1 MNPHARDRWVG
12 FWLALLLGFV
22 YLLTHSW
29 MYHSVDEMS
38 VVSAAKTVLAG
49 DGWHANQMEWEQSW
63 RKSQTM
69 TGLDGNLYLN
79 KRGLAVAALILPWL
93 AAAGLWKTVGAVQL
107 ALLDRSAGDGAHRGR
122 ALPDGAA
129 AGVRRRRS
137 RSGRIGMGAGHPRVA
152 LLAHALH
159 RAHRGAGVEPGAV
172 WRGLVSGAQPAG
184 LRRGR

>member
-1 MNPHARDRWVG
+1 MNPHAWDRWVG

-79 KRGLAVAALILPWL
+79 KRGPGCRRADPAVA
-93 AAAGLWKTVGAVQL
+93 G
-107 ALLDRSAGDGAHRGR
+107 
-122 ALPDGAA
+122 
-129 AGVRRRRS
+129 RRRPGRNPWARFSS
-137 RSGRIGMGAGHPRVA
+137 RCWSVR
-152 LLAHALH
+152 
-159 RAHRGAGVEPGAV
+159 
-172 WRGLVSGAQPAG
+172 W
-184 LRRGR
+184 

>member
-1 MNPHARDRWVG
+1 MSPQTRDRWVG

-38 VVSAAKTVLAG
+38 VVSAAKTLLAG

-69 TGLDGNLYLN
+69 TGSGRQPLPQQARAGCRCADPAVVGRRQPLEN
-79 KRGLAVAALILPWL
+79 RGRRSARPA
-93 AAAGLWKTVGAVQL
+93 
-107 ALLDRSAGDGAHRGR
+107 DRPAGDGAHRGR
-122 ALPDGAA
+122 ALSDGAA
-129 AGVRRRRS
+129 AGVRRRR
-137 RSGRIGMGAGHPRVA
+137 RGAGRAGVGVGDIGVA

-159 RAHRGAGVEPGAV
+159 RAHRGVGAEPGAV
-172 WRGLVSGAQPAG
+172 RRGHVPARHPVG